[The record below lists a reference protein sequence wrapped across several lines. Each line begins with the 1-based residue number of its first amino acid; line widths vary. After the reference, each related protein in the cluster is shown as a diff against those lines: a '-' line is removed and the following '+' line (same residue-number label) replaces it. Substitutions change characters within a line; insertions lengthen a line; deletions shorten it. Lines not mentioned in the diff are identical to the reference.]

1 MKNSICVFAV
11 LVGMYLGFLMV
22 NSQYVKEC
30 VVVDVNNNIVTIQT
44 EQGDYFE
51 FFGDGFNQG
60 DVVNVTFHDNET
72 VGISD
77 DFIIDCEVCTNQI

>member
-1 MKNSICVFAV
+1 MKDFACVIAV
-11 LVGMYLGFLMV
+11 LVGMYLGFFVV

-30 VVVDVNNNIVTIQT
+30 VVVNVDNEVVTVQT

-51 FFGDGFNQG
+51 FFGDGFVVG
-60 DVVNVTFHDNET
+60 DNVKVTFNDNET
-72 VGISD
+72 IGIND